1 MRMVITKLSL
11 PRRTFLRGVG
21 TALALPLLDAMVPSL
36 TALADTAAAPIQ
48 RLGFIYVPNGVI
60 HAQWKPVG
68 GGATLELGPT
78 LSSLTPFKNYVNVVS
93 GLAHRQAESFGDG
106 NGDHARGQTA
116 WLSGVHAKR
125 TEGASQ
131 IQGGITADQIA
142 AAHFAK
148 ATSLASLEL
157 ALEGNDTNLG
167 NCDNGY
173 SCTYMNTLSWRSATT
188 PNPMEVHPRVVFERL
203 FGDGGSAVQ
212 RLGQMRKANSILDSV
227 TQEASRLQRTL
238 GASDRGKVD
247 EYLSAVRDVEKQ
259 IQMAERQSTTRA
271 IELPERP
278 IDVPA
283 TFEEHAK
290 LMFDL
295 QVLAYQADITR
306 IVSFQLAREQSQRTY
321 PAIGVPD
328 PHHSVSHHRDQP
340 ELMTKKAK
348 IDAYHVQMLA
358 YFLEKLRATADG
370 DGTLLDHIIVLYG
383 GGLGNGNLH
392 DHRDLPLLLAGAG
405 SGQLKGGRH
414 LVYPED
420 TPMANLLLSL
430 LDKVGVRTERLGD
443 STGRADLGRAP
454 LSGV

>member
-1 MRMVITKLSL
+1 M
-11 PRRTFLRGVG
+11 G
-21 TALALPLLDAMVPSL
+21 TALALPLLDAMVPPL
-36 TALADTAAAPIQ
+36 TALADTAASPIH

-60 HAQWKPVG
+60 HAQWRPVG
-68 GGATLELGPT
+68 DGTTMEFGPT
-78 LSSLTPFKNYVNVVS
+78 LGSLTPFKNHVNVLS
-93 GLAHRQAESFGDG
+93 GLSHRQAESFGDG

-125 TEGASQ
+125 TEGAAQ

-142 AAHFAK
+142 ASQFARS
-148 ATSLASLEL
+148 TSLASLEL

-203 FGDGGSAVQ
+203 FGDGGSPAQ

-227 TQEASRLQRTL
+227 TQEASRLQGTL

-259 IQMAERQSTTRA
+259 IQMAERSSTRA

-278 IDVPA
+278 IDVPP

-321 PAIGVPD
+321 PSIGVPD

-340 ELMTKKAK
+340 DLMAKKAK

-358 YFLEKLRATADG
+358 YFLEKLRATTDG
-370 DGTLLDHIIVLYG
+370 DGTLLDHVIVLYG

-392 DHRDLPLLLAGAG
+392 DHRDLPLLLAGGG

-430 LDKVGVRTERLGD
+430 LDKVGVRTDRLGD
-443 STGRADLGRAP
+443 STGRADLGPAP
-454 LSGV
+454 LPGV